1 MFLDDSFSFSFH
13 CRVVDLCRNVKDRLL
28 RECRSH
34 GICFPA
40 LASCRVTQSYDV
52 GACVYFYFAF
62 NYQGVS
68 DPVHTY
74 ECIEVFNYFVNI
86 FCKHVL

>member
-1 MFLDDSFSFSFH
+1 MKFIPCYFY

-74 ECIEVFNYFVNI
+74 ECIEVTGVFLLFDI
-86 FCKHVL
+86 IHVS

>member
-1 MFLDDSFSFSFH
+1 M
-13 CRVVDLCRNVKDRLL
+13 KDRLL

-74 ECIEVFNYFVNI
+74 ECIEVIGVFLLS
-86 FCKHVL
+86 FCFIKYISHNFCAISIYKML

>member
-1 MFLDDSFSFSFH
+1 M
-13 CRVVDLCRNVKDRLL
+13 CRNVKDRIQ
-28 RECRSH
+28 REVRNH
-34 GICFPA
+34 GIHFPA
-40 LASCRVTQSYDV
+40 FASCRVTQSYDV

-74 ECIEVFNYFVNI
+74 ECIEVLKQNFFFSVSI
-86 FCKHVL
+86 ICV

>member
-1 MFLDDSFSFSFH
+1 M
-13 CRVVDLCRNVKDRLL
+13 CRNVKDRIQ
-28 RECRSH
+28 REVRNH
-34 GICFPA
+34 GIHFPA
-40 LASCRVTQSYDV
+40 FASCRVTQSYDV

-74 ECIEVFNYFVNI
+74 ECIEVLKQIYLFFSVSI
-86 FCKHVL
+86 ICV